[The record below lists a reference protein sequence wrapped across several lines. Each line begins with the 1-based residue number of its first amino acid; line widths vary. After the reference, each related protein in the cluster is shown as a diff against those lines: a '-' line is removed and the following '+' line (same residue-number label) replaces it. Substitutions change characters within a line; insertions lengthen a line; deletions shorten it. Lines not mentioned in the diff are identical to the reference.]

1 MSVQL
6 RKIDEQVMVITGAT
20 SGIGLTTARMAAE
33 QGAKLVLAARNGEA
47 LDQLASELRR
57 KGTQVATVTADVGK
71 QEDVERI
78 GSTAMERFGRI
89 DTWVNNAGI
98 SIFGRNEDVPLADM
112 QRLFQTNYWGVVH
125 GSLEAAKHMK
135 TRGGGAII
143 NLGSELSDRA
153 VPLQG
158 LYSASKH
165 AVKAFTDALR
175 MELEKEGAP
184 MAVTLI
190 KPAAIDTMFA
200 VHAKN
205 YMEKEPAL
213 PPPIYA
219 PEVVAKAI
227 LYAAQ
232 NRKRDVF
239 VGGASRAI
247 SANAIAM
254 PRVLD
259 KVMNAAMFKQQQSD
273 QSSSPNR
280 KDALYEPD
288 PRNELRQ
295 RQGMDDK
302 HHVAES
308 SAYTAV
314 SMRANK
320 FMPALLGA
328 GALFAAWKLIN
339 SPTLRRSS
347 LRSGLRSAY

>member
-1 MSVQL
+1 MSVKL

-47 LDQLASELRR
+47 LDQLASELRL
-57 KGTQVATVTADVGK
+57 KGCKVATVAADVGK
-71 QEDVERI
+71 PEDVERI

-89 DTWVNNAGI
+89 DTWINNAGI
-98 SIFGRNEDVPLADM
+98 SIYGRNEDVPLEDM

-125 GSLEAAKHMK
+125 GSLEAVKHMK

-143 NLGSELSDRA
+143 NLGSELSERA
-153 VPLQG
+153 IPLQG

-184 MAVTLI
+184 LSLTLI
-190 KPAAIDTMFA
+190 KPAGIDTMFT

-205 YMEKEPAL
+205 YMDKEPTL

-219 PEVVAKAI
+219 PEVVARSI
-227 LYAAQ
+227 LYAA
-232 NRKRDVF
+232 RHPKRDVF
-239 VGGASRAI
+239 VGGASKAV
-247 SANAIAM
+247 SAGAFGM
-254 PRVLD
+254 PRALD
-259 KVMNAAMFKQQQSD
+259 KFMNASMFKQQQSD
-273 QSSSPNR
+273 LPSAPDR
-280 KDALYEPD
+280 RDALHEPD

-295 RQGMDDK
+295 RHGMTDR
-302 HHVAES
+302 HVAES

-314 SMRANK
+314 SLRANK
-320 FMPALLGA
+320 IIPALLGA

-339 SPTLRRSS
+339 SATLRRPH
-347 LRSGLRSAY
+347 LRSVF

>member
-6 RKIDEQVMVITGAT
+6 RKIDEQVVVITGAT
-20 SGIGLTTARMAAE
+20 SGIGLTTARMAADS
-33 QGAKLVLAARNGEA
+33 GAKLVLAARNSDA
-47 LDQLASELRR
+47 LDQLASELRV
-57 KGTQVATVTADVGK
+57 KGGQVATVTADVGNPA
-71 QEDVERI
+71 DVERI
-78 GSTAMERFGRI
+78 GRTAMERYGRI
-89 DTWVNNAGI
+89 DTWINNAGI
-98 SIFGRNEDVPLADM
+98 SIFGRNEDVPLEDM

-125 GSLEAAKHMK
+125 GSLEAVKHMK

-184 MAVTLI
+184 ISVTLI

-213 PPPIYA
+213 PPPVYA
-219 PEVVAKAI
+219 PEIAAKSI

-232 NRKRDVF
+232 HPKRDVF
-239 VGGASRAI
+239 VGGASKAI
-247 SANAIAM
+247 ASSGFAM

-259 KVMNAAMFKQQQSD
+259 KVMNASMFRQQQSD
-273 QSSSPNR
+273 ATSPHNR
-280 KDALYEPD
+280 RDALYQPD
-288 PRNELRQ
+288 PRSELRQ
-295 RQGMDDK
+295 RQGMEVEDR
-302 HHVAES
+302 HVLEHCP
-308 SAYTAV
+308 YTAM
-314 SMRANK
+314 SLRSHK
-320 FMPALLGA
+320 IMPALLGA
-328 GALFAAWKLIN
+328 AALFAGWKLA
-339 SPTLRRSS
+339 RRP
-347 LRSGLRSAY
+347 GLRGTF